1 MSKKKKRDAKAAKL
15 ELWQKR
21 LADSNSAYSALVA
34 KMDDRERLYCG
45 DDTLAPLVQG
55 DTRRDGRPKKT
66 SHVRNIIFENIESQ
80 VSSSIPQPK
89 VTPRRKEDE
98 HLADVIEHFLRN
110 ELDRLPFEIMNDMAE
125 RTVPVQGGVGF
136 FVEWDNTRR
145 THDTVGEIGVSVI
158 HPKQFAPQPG
168 VYTGIEDMDWF
179 ILKIPTTKEAVKR
192 KYGVNVRDE
201 SEAEPDVRGVDGTDT
216 TEDAITQ
223 YVGFAR
229 NSQGGID
236 RYSWVND
243 IELEDLE
250 NYQARRQPVCKKC
263 GRVRPLP
270 GQIIHNAVQDT
281 LSPGNLLPDP
291 ARGFAGGLIPQ
302 ELGDQE
308 IAGRALA
315 DQLAQGAARPA
326 ETPGS
331 GEPAG
336 VLVGVDVA
344 AEQPPAEPARY
355 DGGPCPWCGCKDFTS
370 AEQEFEQVMLP
381 IHTPA
386 GTEIPGAEPGLDEM
400 GQPVLKP
407 TLIPFYKPDL
417 FPIILQRSV
426 SVYGQL
432 LGNSDVDVIRDQQ
445 NTINR
450 IEQKIIDRLVKAGT
464 RITLPDKAN
473 LRTDPE
479 DGERWYIGNAADKA
493 MIGLYDFKG
502 DLEYELL
509 YLANVYEEARQ
520 ILGITDSFQGRQ
532 DTTAT
537 SGKAKEFS
545 AAQAA
550 GRLESKRVMKDAAY
564 AAIFELMFKFALAYS
579 DEPRPV
585 TYKDFKGEAQY
596 EEFNRYDFLKR
607 DTDGAWY
614 WNDQFLFSCDTSAPL
629 ASNREAM
636 WQETRMNL
644 QTGAFGDPSS
654 TETLILFWAKMEEL
668 HYPGAG
674 TTKAFLEDKLQR
686 EQQMAQMA
694 QMQQMQ
700 MAAMQ
705 AQQQPEAQGP
715 SGQLPQGMAQA
726 IDERARQDAMA
737 AAGGGTGNPA

>member
-1 MSKKKKRDAKAAKL
+1 MSEKKKRDKPAKL
-15 ELWQKR
+15 DVWQKR
-21 LADSNSAYSALVA
+21 LADSNSAYSAQVA

-45 DDTLAPLVQG
+45 DHTLAPLVQG
-55 DTRRDGRPKKT
+55 DTRRDGQPKKT

-110 ELDRLPFEIMNDMAE
+110 ELDRLPFETMNDMAE

-136 FVEWDNTRR
+136 FVEWDNARR

-179 ILKIPTTKEAVKR
+179 ILKIPTTKETVKR

-229 NSQGGID
+229 NDQGGID

-291 ARGFAGGLIPQ
+291 ARGFAGGLIPR
-302 ELGDQE
+302 ELGERE

-315 DQLAQGAARPA
+315 DQLAQGAAQPV
-326 ETPGS
+326 ETPGG
-331 GEPAG
+331 GEPVGVLAG
-336 VLVGVDVA
+336 VNVA
-344 AEQPPAEPARY
+344 AEQPPAEPVHY

-381 IHTPA
+381 IRTPA
-386 GTEIPGAEPGLDEM
+386 GTEIPGAEPGLDDM
-400 GQPVLKP
+400 GQPVLRP
-407 TLIPFYKPDL
+407 TMIPFYKPDL

-450 IEQKIIDRLVKAGT
+450 MEQKIIDRLVKAGT

-585 TYKDFKGEAQY
+585 TYKDFKGEARY

-607 DTDGAWY
+607 DADGAWY

-686 EQQMAQMA
+686 EQQMAR
-694 QMQQMQ
+694 MQQMQ

-705 AQQQPEAQGP
+705 AQQQPEAQGTG
-715 SGQLPQGMAQA
+715 GQLPQGMVQA

-737 AAGGGTGNPA
+737 AAGGNQTGTGM